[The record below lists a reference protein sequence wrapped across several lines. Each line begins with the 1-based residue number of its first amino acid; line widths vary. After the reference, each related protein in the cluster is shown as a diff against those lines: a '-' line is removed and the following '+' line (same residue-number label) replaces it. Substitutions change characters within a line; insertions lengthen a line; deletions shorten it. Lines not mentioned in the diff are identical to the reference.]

1 MQITTIVLAG
11 GRGTRI
17 AHLTGERPKPLV
29 EVRGRPFLDWLT
41 HYLMRAGLRDFV
53 FSAGFKA
60 EQIESWCAGFEAG
73 AQSRGEIS
81 VNVVRED
88 MPLGTGGAV
97 LACLDHCDDWLLALN
112 GDSLA
117 LFDLDRLL
125 SIAGKPNMDGA
136 VVGLPIDDASR
147 YGSLDVDADGYLRG
161 FHEKRAGSGIINA
174 GFYLLRKSL
183 LLPHRR
189 DGQMSMETEF
199 LPALLQAGAR
209 LRVVDAGA
217 APFID
222 IGTPETLLA
231 ADRFIARHEA
241 LFAMPEVQTL
251 P

>member
-1 MQITTIVLAG
+1 MHITTIVLAG

-41 HYLMRAGLRDFV
+41 YYLMRAGLRDFV

-60 EQIESWCAGFEAG
+60 EQIETWCAAFEAS
-73 AQSRGEIS
+73 ARSRGEIS

-88 MPLGTGGAV
+88 APLGTGGAV
-97 LACLDHCDDWLLALN
+97 MACLDHCEEWLLALN

-125 SIAGKPNMDGA
+125 SIAGTRDIDGA

-147 YGSLDVDADGYLRG
+147 YGSLDIDADGYLRG
-161 FHEKRAGSGIINA
+161 FHEKRAGSGMINA

-189 DGQMSMETEF
+189 DGQMSMETEL
-199 LPALLQAGAR
+199 LPALLEAGAR
-209 LRVVDAGA
+209 LRVIDAGA

-222 IGTPETLLA
+222 IGTPETLRA
-231 ADRFIARHEA
+231 ADLFIARHEA
-241 LFAMPEVQTL
+241 LFVRLAAQTL